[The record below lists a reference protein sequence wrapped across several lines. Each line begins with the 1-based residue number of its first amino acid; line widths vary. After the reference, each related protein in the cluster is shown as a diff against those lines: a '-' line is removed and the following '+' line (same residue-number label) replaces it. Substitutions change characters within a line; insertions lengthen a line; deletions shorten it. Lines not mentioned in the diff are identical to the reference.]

1 MESHGSAHALASTAR
16 ALRREATV
24 LRDALRVQEEL
35 LRRRD
40 EQGTATIAALSE
52 ILGRAGDRARAAVD
66 HLHGE
71 ARRLRG
77 RLDETHEKAVAG
89 ALAASAQILAE
100 LSERHGDGSP
110 EDLESVRSTVADAT
124 RVRAQDWFAAAD
136 LDTAMRQAAV
146 RAMESPRAE
155 LAQARW
161 STGELLQVELSDVVD
176 LPGVEPPRTPS
187 FEASVHPGWRSW
199 SQRRSSVGYP
209 PGCAAARCCASW
221 RAGARRLSRAP
232 SAGPARHCRTACAR
246 RTELPSAASRP
257 PAPSTLP
264 RCSRAWL
271 QRSTSEVGRGPRLS
285 RRWRTLLSA
294 SPHWTRCSP
303 CWLAASRGSPAI
315 HTQFGEHVVQPGREV
330 LIPLPHPK
338 APLLV

>member
-1 MESHGSAHALASTAR
+1 MMSWPRSWILRAGGCRTARPTGAGLPPVGVARPSPLRRVRYLRGLVGGELESHGSAHALASTAR

-110 EDLESVRSTVADAT
+110 EDLES
-124 RVRAQDWFAAAD
+124 
-136 LDTAMRQAAV
+136 
-146 RAMESPRAE
+146 
-155 LAQARW
+155 
-161 STGELLQVELSDVVD
+161 
-176 LPGVEPPRTPS
+176 
-187 FEASVHPGWRSW
+187 
-199 SQRRSSVGYP
+199 
-209 PGCAAARCCASW
+209 
-221 RAGARRLSRAP
+221 
-232 SAGPARHCRTACAR
+232 
-246 RTELPSAASRP
+246 
-257 PAPSTLP
+257 
-264 RCSRAWL
+264 
-271 QRSTSEVGRGPRLS
+271 
-285 RRWRTLLSA
+285 
-294 SPHWTRCSP
+294 
-303 CWLAASRGSPAI
+303 
-315 HTQFGEHVVQPGREV
+315 
-330 LIPLPHPK
+330 
-338 APLLV
+338 